1 MYQYVLFWMKS
12 LSCAVLQERV
22 GLQSTDEGNCPSPK
36 PKTRPLSA
44 GSELEYWTPCKWQFH
59 ENRQAV
65 KLCLPRVFSLCV
77 DAWFSACGCVL
88 RCLTISVF
96 LRDADTRDLDISHSF
111 FFVMSVFFAWYLY
124 FVASFCMIPIF
135 CCIYITYK
143 TISSSL
149 PFHVTSPIL
158 NFTQ

>member
-1 MYQYVLFWMKS
+1 MKS

-22 GLQSTDEGNCPSPK
+22 GLQSTDEGNCPSPN

-65 KLCLPRVFSLCV
+65 KLCLPRVSSLCV

-111 FFVMSVFFAWYLY
+111 FFFAMSVFLHDTCILLHLFA
-124 FVASFCMIPIF
+124 
-135 CCIYITYK
+135 
-143 TISSSL
+143 
-149 PFHVTSPIL
+149 
-158 NFTQ
+158 